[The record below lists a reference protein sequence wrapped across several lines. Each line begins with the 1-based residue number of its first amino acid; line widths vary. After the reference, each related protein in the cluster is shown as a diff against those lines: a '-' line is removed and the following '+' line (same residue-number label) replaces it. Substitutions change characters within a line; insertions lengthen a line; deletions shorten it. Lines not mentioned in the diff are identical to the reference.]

1 MLPIRLLFNTP
12 NASLKGGPPTH
23 LPLLEQ
29 GLKECCS
36 LFNFDYGRKSDSETF
51 TDKVVG
57 RISDLA
63 MMQLHISSLQP
74 DIIHHN
80 SAFDPMAILR
90 DAPLAYLAKKHHVPL
105 FIKIHGSL
113 PEAFSTT
120 SPLIKRLRTSLLEN
134 TTGFG
139 VLSEAEREE
148 FHSHFPITKGKVHV
162 VKNILQPSLYQNEW
176 KNNWQNYPLATS
188 LSSKP
193 KVLFISRF
201 IKRKGIFDLLS
212 AMPTVLSEYPDCEFI
227 FIGSGDAEQEF
238 DSVVQS
244 KGLSNNVI
252 KLPHIENST
261 TSQYYQEATLFVFP
275 THFPEGMPM
284 VVAEAMATGVPIVTT
299 PTRFSR
305 SYMSEGQHCIYSTI
319 GDGNSLSDA
328 ILTILRNDELR
339 VKMSIN
345 NRYLSNQF
353 SQEIVTE
360 EFVELY
366 SRILGRKYIKPTD
379 RANETSLLHQ
389 PMFKRNHITLPA
401 EV

>member
-12 NASLKGGPPTH
+12 NSSLKGGPPTH
-23 LPLLEQ
+23 LPLLEK
-29 GLKECCS
+29 GLKERCS
-36 LFNFDYGRKSDSETF
+36 LFNFDYGRKSDTETL
-51 TDKVVG
+51 TDKVIG

-90 DAPLAYLAKKHHVPL
+90 DAPLAFLAKKHHVPL

-120 SPLIKRLRTSLLEN
+120 SPLIKRLRASLLEN
-134 TTGFG
+134 TTAFG

-148 FHSHFPITKGKVHV
+148 FHSHFPNTIGKVHV
-162 VKNILQPSLYQNEW
+162 VKNILQPSLYENKW
-176 KNNWQNYPLATS
+176 NNTWQNYPSAVN

-193 KVLFISRF
+193 RVLFISRF
-201 IKRKGIFDLLS
+201 IKRKGIFDLLT
-212 AMPTVLSEYPDCEFI
+212 AVPNVLSVYPDCEFM
-227 FIGSGDAEQEF
+227 FIGGGEAEEEF
-238 DSVVQS
+238 DSTVKS
-244 KGLSNNVI
+244 RGLSKNVI
-252 KLPHIENST
+252 KIPHIENST
-261 TSQYYQEATLFVFP
+261 TSQFYQDATLFVFP

-284 VVAEAMATGVPIVTT
+284 VVAEAMATGTPIVTT

-305 SYMSEGQHCIYSTI
+305 SYMSEGVHCLYSTL
-319 GDGNSLSDA
+319 GDANSLTNA
-328 ILTILRNDELR
+328 ILSLLRNDELR
-339 VKMSIN
+339 TTMSNN
-345 NRYLSNQF
+345 NRVLSRQF

-366 SRILGRKYIKPTD
+366 SKILGRRYIKPTISIND
-379 RANETSLLHQ
+379 NQRNQQTI
-389 PMFKRNHITLPA
+389 FKKNHITLPA